1 VYRFNYK
8 RHLALQGELF
18 IYLLKVKIIRI
29 SIHIENISLL
39 ILHLSQIHI
48 FLSICIEMLH
58 SFMSHNIYSIM
69 FIINQSYNFGCF
81 IILITL
87 LSFLYVCQKK
97 TLFYIC
103 RCVLLV
109 KNKKKLKFLFFFSL
123 DNICQ
128 FIFQQT
134 YFISFFF
141 LFVIIYFYLILRSRV
156 V

>member
-1 VYRFNYK
+1 MKISSSVMTCIGFHYK
-8 RHLALQGELF
+8 RHLVLQGELF

-29 SIHIENISLL
+29 SIHIENISSL

-87 LSFLYVCQKK
+87 LSFLHVCQKK

-109 KNKKKLKFLFFFSL
+109 KNKKVE
-123 DNICQ
+123 
-128 FIFQQT
+128 
-134 YFISFFF
+134 ISVFF
-141 LFVIIYFYLILRSRV
+141 LSR
-156 V
+156 